1 MTDEDDLRTTVTE
14 AYTLEVPE
22 SLRLELQLEPG
33 DTIQWDITDSGR
45 LLADV
50 VEADPQS

>member
-1 MTDEDDLRTTVTE
+1 MTDESSLRTTVTE
-14 AYTLEVPE
+14 AYTIEIPE
-22 SLRLELQLEPG
+22 SLRTELQLKPG

-50 VEADPQS
+50 VEVESES

>member
-1 MTDEDDLRTTVTE
+1 MVDTSDLQTTVTE
-14 AYTLEVPE
+14 SYTTEIPQ
-22 SLRLELQLEPG
+22 SLRAELKLEPG

-50 VEADPQS
+50 VKPQNE